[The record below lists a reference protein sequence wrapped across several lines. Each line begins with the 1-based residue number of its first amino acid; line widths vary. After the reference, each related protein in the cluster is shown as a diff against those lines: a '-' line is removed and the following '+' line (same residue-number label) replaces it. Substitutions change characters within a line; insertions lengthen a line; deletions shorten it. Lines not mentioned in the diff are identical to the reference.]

1 MGRYL
6 DILRGAE
13 IGRNSDL
20 RSVVQNGA
28 ENTGSSNGLNRSKRD
43 RSYMSYLGAPTS
55 AEPVGLDQN
64 EPASARVRK
73 SSNGISHGRQKEA
86 YGSCEASLPVAAVSY
101 THLTLPTN

>member
-43 RSYMSYLGAPTS
+43 RSYMSYFSGS
-55 AEPVGLDQN
+55 ATG
-64 EPASARVRK
+64 
-73 SSNGISHGRQKEA
+73 KEA
-86 YGSCEASLPVAAVSY
+86 SQLP
-101 THLTLPTN
+101 